1 VAPWWEGRP
10 RWRCSRLS
18 LAAAAEGDE
27 EKDTGY
33 ATFFLGRFLWLRG
46 DLEQARELLEQAL
59 AMAERIGES
68 VLLGQSLL
76 GLALTALRRHDTDT
90 LRALMPRVLAQAGAM
105 TAVEYL
111 SGAKACLAWLAWQD
125 RRRDDVLALSAEI
138 AEIAE
143 IGTGR
148 VGAFHGLVHL
158 WPLIAAHLDAGDVAA
173 AVTAARRLPQN
184 APSLPAGLDA
194 AVRAAVAD
202 WDQGRP
208 GQARDGLAAALTLAR
223 DLRYL

>member
-59 AMAERIGES
+59 AMAEWIGES

-138 AEIAE
+138 AEI
-143 IGTGR
+143 GTVR

-173 AVTAARRLPQN
+173 AVTAARQLLQD
-184 APSLPAGLDA
+184 APPLPAGLEA
-194 AVRAAVAD
+194 AVRAATAA